1 MLPLSVQNKRCIMA
15 DKNTK
20 VLMEAD
26 FSFHLGKLK
35 VCENITQEK
44 ALELVRALSERES
57 DKESCADYISAE
69 YTTEHRM
76 DTKYPKFSYSEDQV
90 IVTIALESMKCC
102 NKRNVR
108 NERTDSEQCL
118 QNIQCGLCKD
128 KNICATIGAI
138 LFPEKY
144 QNKR

>member
-1 MLPLSVQNKRCIMA
+1 
-15 DKNTK
+15 
-20 VLMEAD
+20 
-26 FSFHLGKLK
+26 
-35 VCENITQEK
+35 
-44 ALELVRALSERES
+44 LVRALSERES
-57 DKESCADYISAE
+57 DKESCADYISVG

-90 IVTIALESMKCC
+90 IVTIALKSMKCC

-118 QNIQCGLCKD
+118 HNIKCGLCKD
-128 KNICATIGAI
+128 KNICATIGKL